1 MTDLVTLEKLGF
13 TETYQL
19 YLTGTKSE
27 KTFSLE
33 DPIKNVI
40 SVEVHSALIP
50 RTEYTIQD
58 DNEEFHFT
66 FATNPQDGDWIRVHL
81 DNRDYD
87 ITDFINELNDKLQD
101 GGKSITVSE
110 IDGKSKL
117 RFTSNVPFSI
127 DKMNTT
133 CQKALGFNYSET
145 IDSPTK
151 IGDEWILDADN
162 RYNLMGTEVV
172 LCESDIDNQLNHAK
186 NNSISAPLAVFYV
199 TDSSKSQ
206 FTQEIHGVEAR
217 PFFPIASLSK
227 ITLKFKRG
235 HKEPGSDVNHLYD
248 FHGVQWY
255 MQLVIKCGSFGKD
268 WSTIGTNKGVL
279 DTQYILEQLIHYIK
293 ESTEPKKEKKK
304 KIEGAPL
311 TWKQK
316 ATLAAVLGGGAYVG
330 YKYCLP
336 KPQPISP
343 FL

>member
-1 MTDLVTLEKLGF
+1 MTDLATLEKLGF

-19 YLTGTKSE
+19 YLTGTTSE

-66 FATNPQDGDWIRVHL
+66 FVTDNTQDNDWIRVHL

-87 ITDFINELNDKLQD
+87 ITDFIAELNLKLQEGSD
-101 GGKSITVSE
+101 VDKKQITVSE

-117 RFTSNVPFSI
+117 RFTSDSKFSI

-145 IDSPTK
+145 IEPPKFIESQ
-151 IGDEWILDADN
+151 WILDADN

-172 LCESDIDNQLNHAK
+172 LCESDLDNQLNHAK

-206 FTQEIHGVEAR
+206 FTQEIHGIQPR
-217 PFFPIASLSK
+217 PFFPISSLSK

-235 HKEPGSDVNHLYD
+235 HKEPGSDINHLYD

-255 MQLVIKCGSFGKD
+255 IQLVVKCGSFGKD
-268 WSTIGTNKGVL
+268 WSTIGTSKGVL

-293 ESTEPKKEKKK
+293 ESTEPKKEKRKR
-304 KIEGAPL
+304 
-311 TWKQK
+311 
-316 ATLAAVLGGGAYVG
+316 
-330 YKYCLP
+330 
-336 KPQPISP
+336 
-343 FL
+343 